1 MSLSKTHYPLLN
13 TDSTQETYGHAYK
26 IVDWVVKHQVNKK
39 SARYLIFWLKKHLL
53 KGVCSWF
60 LKLHSSGVD
69 LLQFMTK
76 VQQLLVSK
84 SNIWLN

>member
-1 MSLSKTHYPLLN
+1 MSLSKTLYPLLN
-13 TDSTQETYGHAYK
+13 TNSTQETYCHDYK
-26 IVDWVVKHQVNKK
+26 IVDWVVKHQINKK
-39 SARYLIFWLKKHLL
+39 SVRYFNFWMKKNPL

-60 LKLHSSGVD
+60 LKLHFSSID